1 MIFDLIK
8 LVSALGLA
16 LYLRQLISSFGFMGL
31 SELRRRAEAG
41 QQAAE
46 RVLAARI
53 YGLKLYLVLWFLFAL
68 MIVFVVTALDDLLPS
83 RWVSV
88 AGTAF
93 VLIFLISVLPWIK
106 RWSPKLDLA
115 AHASP
120 CFSWFLNKIQIF
132 ARPFKIFKL
141 SQRIQTDIVP
151 DIHSKEHLLELMA
164 LLKDQTQNSRVL
176 ADLDLATL
184 TLTFSSKK
192 IKSLMTPLKKMK
204 KVSARQDITPKL
216 AEELSNSGFAIFPVL
231 RSEEEASGYCGI
243 LYIKDIKKL
252 TRTTRAI
259 YQIMHPHVYYVYQDS
274 PLNQVINAFIQT
286 QEHLFFVVNQ
296 SRQIVGLIS
305 LTDVLEQYI
314 GSRQLD
320 SFHYY
325 DDAQMV
331 VQAFGQNSTQPAQ
344 APQPAKKSAHR
355 SRAKALKKS
364 QAKLKQIQN
373 KARSH
378 RSKRSEKK

>member
-1 MIFDLIK
+1 MVFDFIK
-8 LVSALGLA
+8 LISALGLA

-41 QQAAE
+41 HQAAE
-46 RVLAARI
+46 RVVAARI
-53 YGLKLYLVLWFLFAL
+53 YGLKLYLVLWFLFTL
-68 MIVFVVTALDDLLPS
+68 MIVSVVTALDDLLPS
-83 RWVSV
+83 RWLSA
-88 AGTAF
+88 AGSAL
-93 VLIFLISVLPWIK
+93 VLICLIFILPWIK

-115 AHASP
+115 AQASP
-120 CFSWFLNKIQIF
+120 YLSWFLNKIQIVS
-132 ARPFKIFKL
+132 RPFKPFKL
-141 SQRIQTDIVP
+141 SQRIQTDVTP
-151 DIHSKEHLLELMA
+151 AIHSKEHLLEIIEG
-164 LLKDQTQNSRVL
+164 LKGQTQNPRIL

-192 IKSLMTPLKKMK
+192 IKSLMTPLKTIK

-216 AEELSNSGFAIFPVL
+216 AEELSSSGFDIFPVL

-252 TRTTRAI
+252 TRSTRAI
-259 YQIMHPHVYYVYQDS
+259 YQIMHPHVYYVYHEA
-274 PLNQVINAFIQT
+274 PLNQVVNAFIQT

-305 LTDVLEQYI
+305 LLDVLEQYI
-314 GSRQLD
+314 GQRQLD

-331 VQAFGQNSTQPAQ
+331 VQSFGQKPDRQPQ
-344 APQPAKKSAHR
+344 QQVSKEPAPHGSPTV
-355 SRAKALKKS
+355 LKKS
-364 QAKLKQIQN
+364 QAKLKQIKN
-373 KARSH
+373 KARAR
-378 RSKRSEKK
+378 RSKKSKKK